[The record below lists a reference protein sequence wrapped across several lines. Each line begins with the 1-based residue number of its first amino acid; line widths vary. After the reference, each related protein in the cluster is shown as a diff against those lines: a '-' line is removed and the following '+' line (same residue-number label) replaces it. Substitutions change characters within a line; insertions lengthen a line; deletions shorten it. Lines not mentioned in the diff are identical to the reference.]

1 MSKEEKKDGN
11 FPIFNDPDK
20 RYSTFN
26 LKYTHEIFDRLS
38 GLVEF
43 NTALNEQLIRDTIAE
58 CVLRRRA
65 LNQWTNS
72 PSDVPGCGR
81 TTRILKKFLRH
92 IHMTFYSNQ
101 RKEKKWTRRDSY
113 GIDSLSKIQLPL
125 TPQRNPDFSKLSIIQ
140 TNTNLHPFSLPPCN
154 FIPESSN
161 ILLLLGRLE
170 ESQFSCSHYEKFL
183 N

>member
-1 MSKEEKKDGN
+1 MLVVSDRTASNQNPMQPFIFTFLSQNVVGKRCKVYHIAPQRRRVCSLELIQTSWIKFIFSSLFKGIPRLSKEEKKDGN

-101 RKEKKWTRRDSY
+101 RKEK
-113 GIDSLSKIQLPL
+113 
-125 TPQRNPDFSKLSIIQ
+125 
-140 TNTNLHPFSLPPCN
+140 
-154 FIPESSN
+154 
-161 ILLLLGRLE
+161 
-170 ESQFSCSHYEKFL
+170 
-183 N
+183 